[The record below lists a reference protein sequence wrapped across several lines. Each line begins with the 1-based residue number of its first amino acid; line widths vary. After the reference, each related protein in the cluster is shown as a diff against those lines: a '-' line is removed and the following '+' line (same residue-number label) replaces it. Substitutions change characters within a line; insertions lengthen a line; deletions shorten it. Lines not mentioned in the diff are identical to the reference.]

1 MKPEVSVVM
10 PCLNE
15 EKTIG
20 ICINKAFEAFKR
32 NKING
37 EVVIADNGS
46 TDRSV
51 EIAKSLGARV
61 VHQPLKGY
69 GNAYKKGFEEARGK
83 YIVMGD
89 SDNTYDF
96 YEIKRFVEP
105 LKQGYDFV
113 MGSRLKGKI
122 LKGSIPWL
130 HRYFGNP
137 FLSWF
142 LNMLYHTKISDS
154 HCGMRSFTKEA
165 YKKMNLKTTG
175 MEFAS
180 EMVINASKARLKI
193 KEIPITYHPR
203 EGEAKLH
210 SFRDGWRH
218 MRFMLLYCPNYL
230 FLGPGAILF
239 ITGIIITTMV
249 LAGLVYIKS
258 SRLGPITMIFG
269 SLLIILGYQ
278 IISLGLYAKTY
289 MMVNKFERPTKFTR
303 LMNKVITLERGIIAG
318 TMLMAIGIAV
328 GILIITKWV
337 EQGYGELTFTQI
349 KIALAASTLFIIG
362 TQTIFSSFML
372 SVLRIEKS

>member
-1 MKPEVSVVM
+1 MQPEVSVVM

-20 ICINKAFEAFKR
+20 ICIKKALDAFKR
-32 NKING
+32 DKING
-37 EVVIADNGS
+37 EVVVADNGS

-69 GNAYKKGFEEARGK
+69 GNAYKKGFEEAKGE
-83 YIVMGD
+83 YIIMGD

-96 YEIKRFVEP
+96 CEIKRFVEP

-113 MGSRLKGKI
+113 IGSRLKGKI
-122 LKGSIPWL
+122 LKGSMPWL

-142 LNMLYHTKISDS
+142 LNKLYHTKISDS
-154 HCGMRSFTKEA
+154 HCGMRSFTKDA

-203 EGEAKLH
+203 EGEAKLN
-210 SFRDGWRH
+210 SLRDGWRH

-230 FLGPGAILF
+230 FLIPGAILF
-239 ITGIIITTMV
+239 IGGVVTTVMV
-249 LAGLVYIKS
+249 LMGLIYIKS
-258 SRLGPITMIFG
+258 TRLGPITMIFG
-269 SLLIILGYQ
+269 SLLMILGYQ
-278 IISLGLYAKTY
+278 IIALGLYAKTY
-289 MMVNKFERPTKFTR
+289 MMVNKFERPTRFTK
-303 LMNKVITLERGIIAG
+303 LINKLVTLERGIIAG
-318 TMLMAIGIAV
+318 AILMVIGIAV
-328 GILIITKWV
+328 GILIITSWV
-337 EQGYGELTFTQI
+337 QQGYGDLTIMQI
-349 KIALAASTLFIIG
+349 KIALVAFTFFIIG
-362 TQTIFSSFML
+362 AQTIFSSFML